1 MVSER
6 EQSTTSAHETQAGN
20 AAQLTASGN
29 SKFFTPMKLELT
41 VKLDHNNYLLWRQQ
55 IQAAIKGNR
64 LSSFIDS
71 TISAPNH
78 KNLDGSVSETYLA
91 WEQQDQMLLCW
102 ILSSI
107 SQELLPELVGCST
120 ASEAWRTLE
129 QLFTSQSRANV
140 MQLKLQLQTLKKG
153 GLSMTEYI
161 MKKKSIIDA
170 LSFTGCVLTPD
181 DKINAILG
189 GLGPEY
195 DSFVIPVTSMP
206 NCYSLPEI
214 TALLLTHEVR
224 IEQHT
229 QVESLNVNLAMNKKG
244 NNSQNGYGRVRDSK
258 QKEYGETKV
267 PDFDSFEE
275 DLEDEGNKVNSVKD
289 ITDNNSRQLVEIDKS
304 DSVTEVK
311 TVSGEG
317 NEENMRKEAKES
329 LAFGEVLGDEMEGME
344 TDVGNV
350 TKNDNG
356 GRLRDEVM
364 DLAPVVDK
372 GKELSSS
379 PKKPSSRKWKRLARE
394 VTNPK
399 NLMGLS
405 SSIRKILLAKQ
416 ITKKGGCSRE
426 SSPAGKSLA
435 NKDRPQI
442 AGNFSEV
449 GSYRKRLIL
458 FEEMEDGKKRRMGKG
473 DKSKIESAEPEN
485 QAR

>member
-1 MVSER
+1 MVTEELAKRCASLSISGGVPTLKIGGDSHR
-6 EQSTTSAHETQAGN
+6 QSTKQVSHCLVG
-20 AAQLTASGN
+20 
-29 SKFFTPMKLELT
+29 KLEGGGGGAEFGSWLR
-41 VKLDHNNYLLWRQQ
+41 VVLL
-55 IQAAIKGNR
+55 
-64 LSSFIDS
+64 
-71 TISAPNH
+71 
-78 KNLDGSVSETYLA
+78 V
-91 WEQQDQMLLCW
+91 
-102 ILSSI
+102 
-107 SQELLPELVGCST
+107 
-120 ASEAWRTLE
+120 
-129 QLFTSQSRANV
+129 
-140 MQLKLQLQTLKKG
+140 
-153 GLSMTEYI
+153 
-161 MKKKSIIDA
+161 
-170 LSFTGCVLTPD
+170 
-181 DKINAILG
+181 
-189 GLGPEY
+189 
-195 DSFVIPVTSMP
+195 
-206 NCYSLPEI
+206 
-214 TALLLTHEVR
+214 
-224 IEQHT
+224 
-229 QVESLNVNLAMNKKG
+229 
-244 NNSQNGYGRVRDSK
+244 RVRDSK

-442 AGNFSEV
+442 AGKFSEV

>member
-244 NNSQNGYGRVRDSK
+244 NNSQNGYGR
-258 QKEYGETKV
+258 G
-267 PDFDSFEE
+267 
-275 DLEDEGNKVNSVKD
+275 
-289 ITDNNSRQLVEIDKS
+289 
-304 DSVTEVK
+304 
-311 TVSGEG
+311 SGQ
-317 NEENMRKEAKES
+317 
-329 LAFGEVLGDEMEGME
+329 FY
-344 TDVGNV
+344 
-350 TKNDNG
+350 NG
-356 GRLRDEVM
+356 GRIVNQGGGNLSNGGRKGRGRGRNNYNNNRPQCQICHRTGHGALRCYYRFDQSFQPQPNIQNNGGNSTMNTSQMAAMIATPETVIDPLWYPDSGATDHCTPESSNLM
-364 DLAPVVDK
+364 HKADYQ
-372 GKELSSS
+372 GKEKIYMGNGSGPSYEEGSSS
-379 PKKPSSRKWKRLARE
+379 R
-394 VTNPK
+394 
-399 NLMGLS
+399 
-405 SSIRKILLAKQ
+405 
-416 ITKKGGCSRE
+416 
-426 SSPAGKSLA
+426 
-435 NKDRPQI
+435 
-442 AGNFSEV
+442 
-449 GSYRKRLIL
+449 GS
-458 FEEMEDGKKRRMGKG
+458 
-473 DKSKIESAEPEN
+473 
-485 QAR
+485 